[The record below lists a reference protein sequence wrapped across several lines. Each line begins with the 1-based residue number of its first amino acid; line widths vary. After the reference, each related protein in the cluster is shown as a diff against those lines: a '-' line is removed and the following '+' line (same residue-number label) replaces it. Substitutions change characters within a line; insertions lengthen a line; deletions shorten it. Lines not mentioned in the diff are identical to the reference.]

1 MTPLVPLF
9 ASLALAG
16 MPAFADENTPVE
28 ENTPAEIEE
37 ITVFG
42 TYFNDYKVDSA
53 KGAMRADVSLLE
65 TAQSVTVIPDTVINE
80 QIGSTL
86 GEVLIN
92 DASVSP
98 GTKRWSREV
107 FNLRGFTLSSS
118 TGYLRDGHQHWS
130 HYQQPV
136 ETLEAFEVIK
146 GPSSIL
152 YGQSGP
158 GGLVNMVTKKPTAAR
173 QLDLAAYIADQGSGR
188 LLLDAGG
195 ALTAGRNLRYRG
207 VLVKQDINSQRRY
220 QNGARHE
227 RDRGLGSLVLDY
239 DLADNALLRVH
250 YDRTEDKAGLDS
262 GAWLDKQG
270 KVIGRND
277 RIRDM
282 SWAFIDNSVENYG
295 ARLDLALGADW
306 DLALSYNKQN
316 HDRQR
321 FESFPRGPADY
332 QAGQAYDSRP
342 FDRKDDWQFT
352 TAYADLNGELALA
365 GMRHDLLFGVNYLGY
380 YYGQLRTRAAPT
392 PYTPGQ
398 PEFPRPDIS
407 YRSDTS
413 LYESEFDFYG
423 IYVQDLIT
431 VNERWQLSLGGRY
444 DRQNR
449 TNADSESLVPKAGL
463 LFHPN
468 PDATL
473 YVSFSEG
480 FEPARNRTLNEP
492 EDINNGMKLDAVTSQ
507 QIELG
512 AKWQLANERLLLS
525 AALFDISKTGTQI
538 TENISHPVFRTR
550 TTQSGEQRHKGLE
563 IAAQGAVTGKLFV
576 YASAMYLDALY
587 EKDQRFQGKRP
598 LDAAKLSAS
607 LWSRYEFTDRFS
619 INAGVFY
626 EGDRFADPANTIVKP
641 AYARVDAGANYL
653 LKVRAS
659 DLNLRLYVQ
668 NLLDKDYLGG
678 GSNRYV
684 TVGDGINARFEARLS
699 F

>member
-1 MTPLVPLF
+1 MIKSIALL
-9 ASLALAG
+9 ASLALA
-16 MPAFADENTPVE
+16 AVAVFADDHK
-28 ENTPAEIEE
+28 PAEIEE

-42 TYFNDYKVDSA
+42 TYFNDYKIDSA

-86 GEVLIN
+86 GEVLVN
-92 DASVSP
+92 DASISP

-136 ETLEAFEVIK
+136 ETLESFEVIK

-173 QLDLAAYIADQGSGR
+173 QLDLAAYIADRGSR
-188 LLLDAGG
+188 RFLLDAGG
-195 ALTAGRNLRYRG
+195 ALTRARNLRYRG
-207 VLVKQDINSQRRY
+207 VLVKQDITAPRRY
-220 QNGARHE
+220 QNGQRHE
-227 RDRGLGSLVLDY
+227 RDRSLGALVLDY
-239 DLADNALLRVH
+239 DLSDNSLLRVH
-250 YDRTEDKAGLDS
+250 YDRTEDEAGLDS
-262 GAWLDKQG
+262 GAWLDSRG
-270 KVIGRND
+270 RVIGRD
-277 RIRDM
+277 DQIRDM
-282 SWAFIDNSVENYG
+282 SWAFIDNTVENYG
-295 ARLDLALGADW
+295 LRLELGLGADW
-306 DLALSYNKQN
+306 DLTLSYNKQK

-332 QAGQAYDSRP
+332 RAGQTYSSRP

-352 TAYADLNGELALA
+352 TAYADLSGKFALA
-365 GMRHDLLFGVNYLGY
+365 GTRHHLLLGVNYLDY
-380 YYGQLRTRAAPT
+380 YYGQLRTRAAPIA
-392 PYTPGQ
+392 YTPGQ
-398 PEFPRPDIS
+398 PEFPRPAIS

-413 LYESEFDFYG
+413 LYQSEFDFYG
-423 IYVQDLIT
+423 VYIQDLIT
-431 VNERWQLSLGGRY
+431 FNDQWQLALGGRY
-444 DRQNR
+444 DKQNR

-473 YVSFSEG
+473 YISFSEG
-480 FEPARNRTLNEP
+480 FEPARERTLNEP
-492 EDINNGMKLDAVTSQ
+492 EDINNGMKLDPVTSR

-512 AKWQLANERLLLS
+512 AKWQLVDERLLLS
-525 AALFDISKTGTQI
+525 AALFDISKTGTSI
-538 TENISHPVFRTR
+538 TENISHPVFQTR
-550 TTQSGEQRHKGLE
+550 TTQSGEQRHKGFE
-563 IAAQGAVTGKLFV
+563 IAAQGAVTDTLFV
-576 YASAMYLDALY
+576 YASAMHLDALY

-598 LDAAKLSAS
+598 QDAPEWSAS

-619 INAGVFY
+619 INAGIFY

-641 AYARVDAGANYL
+641 GYARVDAGANYL
-653 LKVRAS
+653 LKVRGS

-668 NLLDKDYLGG
+668 NLFDKDYLGG

-684 TVGDGINARFEARLS
+684 TVGDGTNVRIEARLA